1 MTSTPLRS
9 KSPLHSKTI
18 WGGAMAIAAGLPA
31 LVQTVAF
38 IAGHAEP
45 VSPEPLSTAVLSI
58 MGGVS
63 AIVGRWVATQPVRL
77 KQHGHRMQ

>member
-9 KSPLHSKTI
+9 KSPLRSKTI

-38 IAGHAEP
+38 LAGHAEP
-45 VSPEPLSTAVLSI
+45 VSTEQLSTAVLSI
-58 MGGVS
+58 MGGAG
-63 AIVGRWVATQPVRL
+63 AIVGRWVASQPVRAQRGL
-77 KQHGHRMQ
+77 KKER

>member
-9 KSPLHSKTI
+9 KSPLRSKTI

-31 LVQTVAF
+31 LVQTIAS

-45 VSPEPLSTAVLSI
+45 VSPEQLSTAVLSI
-58 MGGVS
+58 MGGAG
-63 AIVGRWVATQPVRL
+63 AIVGRWVASQPVRAQRVL
-77 KQHGHRMQ
+77 KKER